1 MRGRRAVTG
10 AFAALGAAA
19 ILAGCGGS
27 SPSSDTSGAPQLTV
41 PTTGV
46 ATAPTQTTQ
55 SVTTTTST
63 TTNPGGVSTTGGVSP
78 SGGNTTTT
86 SNTTTTT
93 STTGGAGL

>member
-1 MRGRRAVTG
+1 MRSRRAVAG
-10 AFAALGAAA
+10 ALAAVGAAA

-27 SPSSDTSGAPQLTV
+27 SPSTDTSGAPQLTV

-55 SVTTTTST
+55 STTTTTAT
-63 TTNPGGVSTTGGVSP
+63 TTANTGATTGGTSP
-78 SGGNTTTT
+78 SGGNTATTGNTT
-86 SNTTTTT
+86 STT

>member
-1 MRGRRAVTG
+1 MRRRRAVAG
-10 AFAALGAAA
+10 ALAAVGAAA

-27 SPSSDTSGAPQLTV
+27 SPSTDTSGAPQLTV

-55 SVTTTTST
+55 STTTTTAT
-63 TTNPGGVSTTGGVSP
+63 TTANTGATTGGTSP
-78 SGGNTTTT
+78 SGGNTATTGNTT
-86 SNTTTTT
+86 STT